1 MHWRNGRA
9 SPRNRYASGLD
20 RVHDECWGCSSV
32 TTSVAQPRPPTF
44 GSVAYWIGSM
54 RARFVVNR
62 CDPHSIS
69 SHDCESVGTT
79 RSLIF
84 PVDRPRILGLPG
96 SLRRD
101 PRATRVAVPRVL
113 LERDAAARA
122 VAGGA
127 REPGAALGAELGIGL
142 GPGTVLGTSGKRDTG
157 NGGRRCTHV
166 SRFPFLASRVFRLQR
181 GEGFGGV
188 PGLERVVVRV
198 REFSRRAV
206 EFDLLERAQGDGLGR
221 EVVVGILPFVCGPPY
236 LLPRPSSRGV
246 GSENRLQHEEDPA
259 CGEQD
264 PGHELE
270 QAAQEGSRSSSRR
283 RRASSSGVA
292 SASPRGAATAP
303 GWAARTQRRS
313 TSVRATPATTIATDG
328 TKYPARLNPR
338 FGGAMRMAMPF
349 SRTN

>member
-1 MHWRNGRA
+1 
-9 SPRNRYASGLD
+9 
-20 RVHDECWGCSSV
+20 
-32 TTSVAQPRPPTF
+32 
-44 GSVAYWIGSM
+44 M

-166 SRFPFLASRVFRLQR
+166 SRFPFLASRVFRPQR

-206 EFDLLERAQGDGLGR
+206 EFDLLQRPERDGAGR
-221 EVVVGILPFVCGPPY
+221 EVVVGVLALVHPS
-236 LLPRPSSRGV
+236 LLPRPPSLRPRTK
-246 GSENRLQHEEDPA
+246 NRLQHEEDPA
-259 CGEQD
+259 CGEHD

-292 SASPRGAATAP
+292 SASPRGAATAA
-303 GWAARTQRRS
+303 G
-313 TSVRATPATTIATDG
+313 
-328 TKYPARLNPR
+328 
-338 FGGAMRMAMPF
+338 
-349 SRTN
+349 

>member
-1 MHWRNGRA
+1 MTIA
-9 SPRNRYASGLD
+9 
-20 RVHDECWGCSSV
+20 RVG
-32 TTSVAQPRPPTF
+32 
-44 GSVAYWIGSM
+44 
-54 RARFVVNR
+54 
-62 CDPHSIS
+62 
-69 SHDCESVGTT
+69 
-79 RSLIF
+79 
-84 PVDRPRILGLPG
+84 
-96 SLRRD
+96 
-101 PRATRVAVPRVL
+101 
-113 LERDAAARA
+113 LERGAAVRA
-122 VAGGA
+122 VARGA

-142 GPGTVLGTSGKRDTG
+142 GPGTVGWTCGTRDGGRGTSDHRGKTRPPSLVPRPRLRAECRQG
-157 NGGRRCTHV
+157 FRG
-166 SRFPFLASRVFRLQR
+166 VFVLQR
-181 GEGFGGV
+181 
-188 PGLERVVVRV
+188 LVVRV

-206 EFDLLERAQGDGLGR
+206 EFDLLERTQGDGLGR
-221 EVVVGILPFVCGPPY
+221 EVVVGVLPLS
-236 LLPRPSSRGV
+236 LLPPSPVPRPPSPALWV
-246 GSENRLQHEEDPA
+246 DNRLENEEDPA

-264 PGHELE
+264 PGREFE